1 MRVKGGKWYIIR
13 VKGNSEKTITE
24 RLIKYS
30 TDGELKGKLIEVLA
44 PMKVDFTVRNGKK
57 VKRENALYPGYVF
70 LKTNS
75 APELKSFFRSMEG
88 VSGFISDRH
97 KEPAVLTE
105 KEVNRMIGNNEIE
118 INKEA
123 PFIVGEAVT
132 IIEGPFNTFKGK
144 IESIDGVKIKV
155 DVKIFGRVTPVDLSM
170 EQIVKDY

>member
-1 MRVKGGKWYIIR
+1 MGDKWYIIR
-13 VKGNSEKTITE
+13 VQGNREKSISE
-24 RLIKYS
+24 RLLKYS
-30 TDGELKGKLIEVLA
+30 QDGELKGKLSEVLS

-57 VKRENALYPGYVF
+57 VKREKALYPGYVF
-70 LKTNS
+70 LKTDR
-75 APELKSFFRSMEG
+75 APELKAFFRDIEG
-88 VSGFISDRH
+88 ISGFISDRN

-105 KEVNRMIGNNEIE
+105 KEVNRMIGNHEVE

-144 IESIDGVKIKV
+144 IESINGEKIKV